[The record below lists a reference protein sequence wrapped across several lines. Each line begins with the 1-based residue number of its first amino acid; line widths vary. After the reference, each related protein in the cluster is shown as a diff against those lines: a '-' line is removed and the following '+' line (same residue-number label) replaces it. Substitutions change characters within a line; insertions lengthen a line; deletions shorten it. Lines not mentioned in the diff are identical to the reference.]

1 MSQQRDRTIA
11 GIEHSV
17 NGSDVVVEVGQRK
30 LGSEAGDALPLEF
43 VDERGEAPT
52 AVEGTVGKN
61 NRRHI
66 AHSTRISALEQEIGV
81 VVAQ

>member
-1 MSQQRDRTIA
+1 M
-11 GIEHSV
+11 

-43 VDERGEAPT
+43 IDERGEAPT
-52 AVEGTVGKN
+52 AMKGTVGQN
-61 NRRHI
+61 DRGHS